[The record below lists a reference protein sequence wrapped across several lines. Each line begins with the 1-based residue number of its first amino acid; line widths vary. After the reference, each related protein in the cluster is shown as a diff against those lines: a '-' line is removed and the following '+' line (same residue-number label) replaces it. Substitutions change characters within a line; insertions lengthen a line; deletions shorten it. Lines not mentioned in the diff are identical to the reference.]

1 MATGGCTS
9 AAVWA
14 RVRVSPPSGELS
26 QQQVGRQGV
35 AADDSQG
42 SLLLVAVKCLSCT
55 GSSGLVGGTMR
66 MNNNGTSVSPELE
79 RGGCDWDGARG

>member
-1 MATGGCTS
+1 M
-9 AAVWA
+9 
-14 RVRVSPPSGELS
+14 
-26 QQQVGRQGV
+26 

-66 MNNNGTSVSPELE
+66 MNNNGTSFSSELE